1 MDWLMDFIYMIY
13 MMDWLRSYEIKR
25 YTQENLAKLSCKLQS
40 TIF

>member
-13 MMDWLRSYEIKR
+13 MMDWLRSYEIKS
-25 YTQENLAKLSCKLQS
+25 YTQKNVAKLSCKWQS